1 MMADGFG
8 RRQSR
13 RCCVDVA
20 CFSSFFFCCLPIS
33 HPTLQPEQ
41 HHAESVSGHSV
52 IFFFFQKKKNIFSPN
67 FLKKKTNG
75 SDLLCRISCNG
86 GWCVSIVCGKPALFL
101 ITMFL
106 FCCLFD
112 STLLYFPSNCCT
124 RSASPSEV
132 TTYINAV
139 THQTN
144 TTLFRL
150 LFHFFSYHVHYV
162 IYSLPNLMKSLYY
175 ANFTNYQDVL
185 RQIHY

>member
-52 IFFFFQKKKNIFSPN
+52 ILFFFQKKKKIFSPN

-106 FCCLFD
+106 LSIWLD
-112 STLLYFPSNCCT
+112 SSCISPQIAVREALHHLRSPPISTPWPT
-124 RSASPSEV
+124 RLTPHSSG
-132 TTYINAV
+132 
-139 THQTN
+139 
-144 TTLFRL
+144 F
-150 LFHFFSYHVHYV
+150 
-162 IYSLPNLMKSLYY
+162 YSISFLIMC
-175 ANFTNYQDVL
+175 
-185 RQIHY
+185 IM